1 MLHIIRLLIVGLI
14 VGVIARFLYPGP
26 VQMSLVMSVVLG
38 IAGSFVAGFLGKM
51 LHPDSA
57 EPFHP
62 AGIFYSILGAL
73 ILIFIARSVLH
84 VV

>member
-1 MLHIIRLLIVGLI
+1 MLHMIRLLVVGLI

-26 VQMSLVMSVVLG
+26 VPMSLLMSAVLG

-51 LHPDSA
+51 LHPESA

-62 AGIFYSILGAL
+62 AGIIYSILGAL
-73 ILIFIARSVLH
+73 ILIFVARSVLH